1 MKLAFIFLA
10 ALIMICSCQSPGS
23 GSKADTADSTTIIS
37 SEKRNTMPVKED
49 FIQLLKK
56 DGVPGDYYF
65 DSSLLQTQMD
75 YPGTVQ
81 VLDAFAQAL
90 PSLFVHSDSVKNAD
104 DLYVMVTTQPE
115 SFGLAANPTGE
126 DVKKAIL
133 TEMNKDKGMTFY
145 LLPENTE
152 TGSPE
157 GAPLFPPEYGETV
170 KDYWIWYLKCNF
182 FPGPLWLL
190 VKRDGSM
197 PAYCYGY
204 M

>member
-1 MKLAFIFLA
+1 
-10 ALIMICSCQSPGS
+10 
-23 GSKADTADSTTIIS
+23 
-37 SEKRNTMPVKED
+37 MPAKED

-56 DGVPGDYYF
+56 EGVPGDYYF

-104 DLYVMVTTQPE
+104 DLYAMVTTQPE
-115 SFGLAANPTGE
+115 SFGLAANATGE

-145 LLPENTE
+145 PLPENTE

-157 GAPLFPPEYGETV
+157 GAPSVSTGVWRNRKRLLDLVSEVQLFPGTPVVIG
-170 KDYWIWYLKCNF
+170 KKRRNKACLL
-182 FPGPLWLL
+182 LWLHVISQRSL
-190 VKRDGSM
+190 IITIPVKVMGL
-197 PAYCYGY
+197 
-204 M
+204 